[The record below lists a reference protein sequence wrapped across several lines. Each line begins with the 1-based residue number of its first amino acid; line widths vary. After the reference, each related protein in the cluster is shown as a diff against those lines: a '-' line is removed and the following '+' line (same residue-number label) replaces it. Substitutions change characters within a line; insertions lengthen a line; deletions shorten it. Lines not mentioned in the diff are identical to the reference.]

1 MKQPPFKIKPLVLL
15 VCLAGISSLSWAQ
28 ELTNPNPTAQIPID
42 KPNKSSIQTLP
53 TIVINA
59 TRTDSTQ
66 QQTSASAYR
75 LDASTIQ
82 NNQLQINLSE
92 SLGQV
97 PGIQVQNRQNYAQD
111 LQISMRGFG
120 ARSTFGVRGIRLYV
134 DDIPATMPDGQ
145 GQTSNID
152 LSSIDHIEVL
162 TGPLSAI
169 YGNSSGGT
177 IQAFTKEGENPPSVT
192 AQIAAASQNTRRYN
206 VQAQGGGSGLSKG
219 LGTPSYVLSQ
229 SRFSTDGYRDHSTT
243 TKDLTNAKLVWDL
256 DEDSRLKVI
265 INSVDLKAQDP
276 LGLSREAWQQNPESV
291 DSRALEYNTRKT
303 VQQTQG
309 GVVYEQQ
316 FNDQQSLHAMLYYG
330 QRDTVQYQSIPVVVQ
345 KKSQGQA
352 GGVIDLGRNYY
363 GTDLRWTAKNLIGS
377 KPTTLIAGL
386 AYDTLDEDR
395 KGYENFIGT
404 GAIQQLGVQGNLRR
418 NETNTIWNLDPYL
431 QASWQFLPLWKVD
444 AGLRYSTVHFDSND
458 HYIGVN
464 NPDDSGNA
472 KYSKL
477 LPSIALGWQVQDNL
491 NLYASYARG
500 FETPTFN
507 EISYRSDNNGAAST
521 GLNFELKPSVNNTYE
536 LGAKTQIADGL
547 LTAAVFQT
555 TTQDEIVTA
564 QNSNGRSSYK
574 NAGRTKRNGFE
585 TSWNG
590 TIKND
595 LKANMAYTYINAT
608 YRDSSGSFI
617 NGNYLPGVA
626 KQSAYAGIEWAP
638 AQGWQAGADINYL
651 DKVYVNDQ
659 NNDAAPSHA
668 TTGLHAGYVWQ
679 LPQWTI
685 RSYGRIDNVFDK
697 SYAGSVIVNE
707 SNQRYFEPADGR
719 NWSTGVSLSFNY

>member
-1 MKQPPFKIKPLVLL
+1 MNQPPFKIKPLVLL
-15 VCLAGISSLSWAQ
+15 VCLTGISSLSWAQ
-28 ELTNPNPTAQIPID
+28 ELTNPNPTAKIPID
-42 KPNKSSIQTLP
+42 KPNKTSIQTLP

-66 QQTSASAYR
+66 QQTLASAYR
-75 LDASTIQ
+75 LDANTIQ
-82 NNQLQINLSE
+82 SNQLQINLSE

-162 TGPLSAI
+162 TGPLSAM

-229 SRFSTDGYRDHSTT
+229 SHFTTNGYRDHSET
-243 TKDLTNAKLVWDL
+243 TKNLTNAKLVGDL
-256 DEDSRLKVI
+256 NNESRLKVI

-276 LGLSREAWQQNPESV
+276 LGLSRDAWQQNPESV

-316 FNDQQSLHAMLYYG
+316 LNDQQSLHAMLYYG
-330 QRDTVQYQSIPVVVQ
+330 QRDTVQYQSIPVIVQ

-363 GTDLRWTAKNLIGS
+363 GTDLRWRANDLIGS

-395 KGYENFIGT
+395 KGYENFIGM
-404 GAIQQLGVQGNLRR
+404 GASQQLGVQGNLRR

-444 AGLRYSTVHFDSND
+444 AGLRYSTVHFNSND
-458 HYIGVN
+458 HYISVN

-477 LPSIALGWQVQDNL
+477 LPSVALGWQAQDNL

-507 EISYRSDNNGAAST
+507 EISYRSDNNGVAST

-536 LGAKTQIADGL
+536 LGAKTQLADGL

-590 TIKND
+590 TIKNH

-617 NGNYLPGVA
+617 DGNYLPGVA

-685 RSYGRIDNVFDK
+685 RSYGRIDNLFDK

-719 NWSTGVSLSFNY
+719 NWSTGISLSFNY

>member
-1 MKQPPFKIKPLVLL
+1 MSQPPFKIKPLVLL
-15 VCLAGISSLSWAQ
+15 VCLTGISSLSWAQ
-28 ELTNPNPTAQIPID
+28 ELTNSNPTAQIPID

-120 ARSTFGVRGIRLYV
+120 ARSTFGVRGIPLYV

-229 SRFSTDGYRDHSTT
+229 SHFTTNGYRDHSET
-243 TKDLTNAKLVWDL
+243 TKNLTNAKLVWDL
-256 DEDSRLKVI
+256 NNDSRLKVI

-276 LGLSREAWQQNPESV
+276 LGLSRDAWQQNPESV

-316 FNDQQSLHAMLYYG
+316 LNDQQSLHAMLYYG
-330 QRDTVQYQSIPVVVQ
+330 QRDTVQYQSIPVIVQ

-363 GTDLRWTAKNLIGS
+363 GTDLRWRANDLIGS

-386 AYDTLDEDR
+386 AYDTMDEDR
-395 KGYENFIGT
+395 KGYENFIGM
-404 GAIQQLGVQGNLRR
+404 GASQHLGVQGNLRR

-458 HYIGVN
+458 HYISVN

-477 LPSIALGWQVQDNL
+477 LPSVALGWQAQDNL

-507 EISYRSDNNGAAST
+507 EISYRSDNNGVAST

-536 LGAKTQIADGL
+536 LGAKTQLADGL

-638 AQGWQAGADINYL
+638 RQGWQAGADINYL
-651 DKVYVNDQ
+651 DKVYVNDE

-685 RSYGRIDNVFDK
+685 RSYGRIDNLFDK

>member
-1 MKQPPFKIKPLVLL
+1 MNQPPFKIKPLVLL
-15 VCLAGISSLSWAQ
+15 VCLTGISSLSWAQ
-28 ELTNPNPTAQIPID
+28 ELTNPNPTAKIPID
-42 KPNKSSIQTLP
+42 KPNKTSIQTLP

-66 QQTSASAYR
+66 QQTLASAYR
-75 LDASTIQ
+75 LDANTIQ
-82 NNQLQINLSE
+82 SNQLQINLSE

-206 VQAQGGGSGLSKG
+206 VQAQGGGSGLSRG

-229 SRFSTDGYRDHSTT
+229 SHFTTNGYRDHSET
-243 TKDLTNAKLVWDL
+243 TKNLTNAKLVWDL
-256 DEDSRLKVI
+256 NNDSRLKVI

-276 LGLSREAWQQNPESV
+276 LGLSRDAWQQNPESV

-309 GVVYEQQ
+309 GVVYERQL
-316 FNDQQSLHAMLYYG
+316 NEQQSLDAMLYYG

-345 KKSQGQA
+345 QKSQGQA
-352 GGVIDLGRNYY
+352 GGVIDLSRRYY
-363 GTDLRWTAKNLIGS
+363 GTDLRWTANDLIGS

-395 KGYENFIGT
+395 KGYENFIATGT
-404 GAIQQLGVQGNLRR
+404 NQQLGVQGNLRR
-418 NETNTIWNLDPYL
+418 NETNRIWNLDPYV
-431 QASWQFLPLWKVD
+431 QGSWQFLPTWKVD
-444 AGLRYSTVHFDSND
+444 AGLRYSTVHFDSDD

-464 NPDDSGNA
+464 NPDDSGDVN
-472 KYSKL
+472 YSKL
-477 LPSIALGWQVQDNL
+477 LPSIALGWQAPNNL

-507 EISYRSDNNGAAST
+507 EISYRSDSNGVANI
-521 GLNFELKPSVNNTYE
+521 GLNFELKPSVNHTYE
-536 LGAKTQIADGL
+536 LGAKTQLANGL

-585 TSWNG
+585 TAWNG

-608 YRDSSGSFI
+608 YRDGSGSFI

-626 KQSAYAGIEWAP
+626 RQSAYAGIEWAP
-638 AQGWQAGADINYL
+638 AQGWQAGATINYL

-659 NNDAAPSHA
+659 NSDSAPSHA
-668 TTGLHAGYVWQ
+668 TTGIYAGYVWQ
-679 LPQWTI
+679 LPQWII
-685 RSYGRIDNVFDK
+685 RSYGRIDNLFDK

-719 NWSTGVSLSFNY
+719 NWSTGISLSFKY